1 MKQFLIK
8 AAKHSGKDSFGMSEA
23 SEFIYLYCTG
33 LADLRKTIR
42 CITPSGYRVRRKEW
56 FSKHLKH
63 GSLILNNPF
72 FGTLMYEIKQVSFA
86 PKIEVQKE
94 YTNRDNFT
102 HMMKKVASD
111 QWPI

>member
-8 AAKHSGKDSFGMSEA
+8 AAKHSEKDIFGMSEA
-23 SEFIYLYCTG
+23 SEFLYLYCSG

-56 FSKHLKH
+56 FSKHLKQ

-72 FGTLMYEIKQVSFA
+72 FGTLMYEIKQISFT
-86 PKIEVQKE
+86 PEIEVKKE
-94 YTNRDNFT
+94 YTNRENYT
-102 HMMKKVASD
+102 HMIKKVASPN
-111 QWPI
+111 Q